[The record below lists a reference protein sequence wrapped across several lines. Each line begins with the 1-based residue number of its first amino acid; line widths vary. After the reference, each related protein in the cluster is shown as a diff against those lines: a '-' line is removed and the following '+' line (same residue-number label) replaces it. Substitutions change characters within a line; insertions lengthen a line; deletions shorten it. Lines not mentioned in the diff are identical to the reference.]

1 MTGPDPG
8 LDALAASAR
17 KSLHWAT
24 FLLAAMLLILVI
36 DLQIK
41 RAIGRQAVSVGK
53 MLSDSAALNYQT
65 DRLIA
70 DVRKGGRDGPGAAD
84 PPADDGDNPVRGGGD
99 HVDGSTG
106 MAAGGDPPGGPAPGT
121 APRRPPRPRV
131 RAPRDG

>member
-1 MTGPDPG
+1 MTGPQPG

-24 FLLAAMLLILVI
+24 FLL
-36 DLQIK
+36 
-41 RAIGRQAVSVGK
+41 GT
-53 MLSDSAALNYQT
+53 MLSDSVALNYQT

-84 PPADDGDNPVRGGGD
+84 PPADDGDNPVRGGSH
-99 HVDGSTG
+99 HVDGSPG